1 MWRLQDSGPDARLPQ
16 WAEHLTVALPLG
28 LLSSA
33 SLPARR
39 GALRTLLE
47 MLLAADQ
54 APMRQVTPARH
65 LLLQN
70 ACDLER
76 VCYASIHSLLAHAHG
91 SAKLPTLFSKESCE
105 ARW

>member
-16 WAEHLTVALPLG
+16 WGEHLTVALPLG

-47 MLLAADQ
+47 MLVAADQ
-54 APMRQVTPARH
+54 APMRQVAPACY
-65 LLLQN
+65 LLLHLH
-70 ACDLER
+70 ATSREVLMR
-76 VCYASIHSLLAHAHG
+76 ASIRCWVLR
-91 SAKLPTLFSKESCE
+91 SA
-105 ARW
+105 